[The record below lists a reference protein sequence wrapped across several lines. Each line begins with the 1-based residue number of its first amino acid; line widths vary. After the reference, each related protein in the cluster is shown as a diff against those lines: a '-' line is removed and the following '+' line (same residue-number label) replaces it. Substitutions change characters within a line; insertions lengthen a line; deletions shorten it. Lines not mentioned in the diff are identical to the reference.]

1 MTARFAKER
10 IMEIRSA
17 GGNLPTSPVP
27 QQSQPQDKLART
39 ISMLPE
45 QTATSP
51 ASQMQGTPAAG
62 GAQPSRNEVEES
74 VATLNQ
80 FIKSLNNPMLFSI
93 DDDTGKTV
101 VKIVDS
107 TTQEVIKQI
116 PSEEILSIAKAL
128 DKLKGLFIEQKA

>member
-1 MTARFAKER
+1 
-10 IMEIRSA
+10 MEIRSV
-17 GGNLPTSPVP
+17 GGNLPASPVP

-51 ASQMQGTPAAG
+51 ASQVQGTPATG

-74 VATLNQ
+74 VDTLNQ

>member
-1 MTARFAKER
+1 
-10 IMEIRSA
+10 MEIRSA

-51 ASQMQGTPAAG
+51 ASQMQGTRAAG

>member
-1 MTARFAKER
+1 
-10 IMEIRSA
+10 MEIRSV

-51 ASQMQGTPAAG
+51 ASQIQGTPATG

-74 VATLNQ
+74 VDTLNQ

>member
-1 MTARFAKER
+1 
-10 IMEIRSA
+10 MEIRSA

-51 ASQMQGTPAAG
+51 ASQMQGTPAVG

-74 VATLNQ
+74 VATLNR

>member
-1 MTARFAKER
+1 
-10 IMEIRSA
+10 MEIRSV

-51 ASQMQGTPAAG
+51 ASQMQGTPATG

-74 VATLNQ
+74 VDTLNQ

-93 DDDTGKTV
+93 DEDTGKTV
-101 VKIVDS
+101 VRIVDS

>member
-1 MTARFAKER
+1 
-10 IMEIRSA
+10 MEIRSA

-51 ASQMQGTPAAG
+51 ASQIQGTPATG

-74 VATLNQ
+74 VDTLNQ

>member
-51 ASQMQGTPAAG
+51 ASQIQGTPATG

-74 VATLNQ
+74 VDTLNQ

>member
-1 MTARFAKER
+1 MTKRFAKER
-10 IMEIRSA
+10 TIEIRSV

-27 QQSQPQDKLART
+27 QTQPQDKLART
-39 ISMLPE
+39 ISTLPE
-45 QTATSP
+45 QAATSP
-51 ASQMQGTPAAG
+51 ASQMQGTPATG

-74 VATLNQ
+74 VDTLNQ

-93 DDDTGKTV
+93 DEDTGKTV

-107 TTQEVIKQI
+107 STQEVIKQI

>member
-10 IMEIRSA
+10 TMEIRSA

-51 ASQMQGTPAAG
+51 ASQIQGTPATG

-74 VATLNQ
+74 VDTLNQ